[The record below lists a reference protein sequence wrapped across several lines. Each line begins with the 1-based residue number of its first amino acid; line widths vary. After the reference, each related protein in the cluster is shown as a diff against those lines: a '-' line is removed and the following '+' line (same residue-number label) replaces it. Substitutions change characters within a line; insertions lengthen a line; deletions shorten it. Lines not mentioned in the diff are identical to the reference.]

1 MKPEKKTMYK
11 QMGICLI
18 PFVYLLSVW
27 AQLPITIPVHYN
39 IAMQVDRMG
48 SKWELIG
55 ILALMCGSG
64 MIQPYKAYQMNRRL
78 KRDGLHP
85 NMLST
90 RIAWISVWII
100 ALLGMAV
107 VFLTAGFYIPTYWAD
122 WA

>member
-27 AQLPITIPVHYN
+27 AQLRITIPVHYN

-107 VFLTAGFYIPTYWAD
+107 VFLTAGFYIPTY
-122 WA
+122 